1 MLPINRR
8 VYIFNMTGKSVFII
22 STLTKII
29 VKAKELG
36 LEENSDEMISL
47 IKLRESAAYLAPEI
61 ADGYWKKIFNYCSTR
76 LSDDKYGP
84 LCDIYNEGLK
94 EYSNLCKD

>member
-1 MLPINRR
+1 
-8 VYIFNMTGKSVFII
+8 MTGKAVLII

-36 LEENSDEMISL
+36 LGENSDEMISL

-61 ADGYWKKIFNYCSTR
+61 ADGYWKKIFSYCSTR
-76 LSDDKYGP
+76 LSDEKYGP
-84 LCDIYNEGLK
+84 LCDIYNEGLT
-94 EYSNLCKD
+94 EYSNIFKN

>member
-1 MLPINRR
+1 
-8 VYIFNMTGKSVFII
+8 MTGKSIFII

-29 VKAKELG
+29 IKARDLG
-36 LEENSDEMISL
+36 LKENSDEMISL

-61 ADGYWKKIFNYCSTR
+61 ADSYWKKIFSYCSTR

-94 EYSNLCKD
+94 EYSNLFKY